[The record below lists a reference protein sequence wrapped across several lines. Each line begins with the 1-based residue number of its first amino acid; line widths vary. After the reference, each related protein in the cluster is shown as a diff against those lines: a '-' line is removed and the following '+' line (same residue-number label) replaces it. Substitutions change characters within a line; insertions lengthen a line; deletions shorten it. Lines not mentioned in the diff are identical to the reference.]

1 MLANAPVFVIFME
14 PPLSAGGKEIQDEIR
29 QCEED
34 IESVMSGSKQRRQ
47 AKVTEDQ

>member
-1 MLANAPVFVIFME
+1 ME
-14 PPLSAGGKEIQDEIR
+14 PRSCAGGKEIEHEIR

-47 AKVTEDQ
+47 TKV